1 MELDKLRDRRDRIDR
16 IDEEIIDL
24 LARRFQESKDIAE
37 IKRGFHIEIEDERRE
52 KDVIRNC
59 KEAAGGRPGLD
70 DEFIERLMGL
80 ILSKSKEVQRDVQ
93 GGRRSS
99 RRGDRK

>member
-52 KDVIRNC
+52 RDVIKNC
-59 KEAAGGRPGLD
+59 KKAAGGRLD
-70 DEFIERLMGL
+70 DEFIERLMSL
-80 ILSKSKEVQRDVQ
+80 ILSKSKEVQEDAQ
-93 GGRRSS
+93 GGRR
-99 RRGDRK
+99 RDGK